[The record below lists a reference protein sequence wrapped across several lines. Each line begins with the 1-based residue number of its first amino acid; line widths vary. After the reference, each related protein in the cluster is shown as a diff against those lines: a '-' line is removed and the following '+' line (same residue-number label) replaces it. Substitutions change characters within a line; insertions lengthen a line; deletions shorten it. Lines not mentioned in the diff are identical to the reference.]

1 MLLAWIAVAP
11 WPKSLLILAGFPN
24 ATLSNSRFGRNT
36 RYQRRRPRTADR
48 RHHGWYVLAPVR
60 PVGHGRCANGG
71 QPRRRSSD
79 SGNQRSAF
87 QGQLRHCLDRRLG
100 ARRVPGLHV
109 ATRRRRDAAAG
120 RGGLRRNLR
129 AATGRDGN
137 RVHGLDERRMGI
149 SEGNLRAIPAVIAV
163 TTGPEKIP
171 ATRAVLRSGLVSS
184 LVTDT
189 EVAGAVLD

>member
-1 MLLAWIAVAP
+1 MRSCVTAMPLAWIAVAP
-11 WPKSLLILAGFPN
+11 WPGLPN

-36 RYQRRRPRTADR
+36 RYQRRRPRTADQ
-48 RHHGWYVLAPVR
+48 RHHGWYVLAPLR

-71 QPRRRSSD
+71 QPRRRFSD

-87 QGQLRHCLDRRLG
+87 QGQLRRCLDRRLG

-171 ATRAVLRSGLVSS
+171 ATRAVLRSGLLSS

-189 EVAGAVLD
+189 EVAGAV